1 MGKHKIISMKLYILV
16 FLFLCLCINQP
27 QPVEDIKTEPEIDL
41 PPPQFKGDM
50 SVEEAIRM
58 RRSVRDYQDKSL
70 SFEYV
75 SQLLWAGQGITEGF
89 KRAAPSAGA
98 TYPLTLYLVVG
109 EQGVEGL
116 ASGIYEYVPKTHSL
130 VMVKSGDFRQRV
142 ATACLGQSFIQE
154 APVNIVIAAEYE
166 RTTARYGERGI
177 RYVHME
183 AGHVGENIYLQAGA
197 LGLGTVVVGAFLDV
211 DLAEVVDLP
220 EEQVP
225 LYVMPVGYKE

>member
-1 MGKHKIISMKLYILV
+1 MKPYIL
-16 FLFLCLCINQP
+16 FLLFLCLCIDQPDSPLEDQTGPDITLP
-27 QPVEDIKTEPEIDL
+27 QPV
-41 PPPQFKGDM
+41 FKGDM

-58 RRSVRDYQDKSL
+58 RRSVRDFQDTPLSL
-70 SFEYV
+70 EQV

-109 EQGVEGL
+109 EDSVHGLPPGV
-116 ASGIYEYVPKTHSL
+116 YEYAPQTHSL
-130 VMVKSGDFRQRV
+130 HLVKPGDFRQRV
-142 ATACLGQSFIQE
+142 AAACLGQTFIQD

>member
-1 MGKHKIISMKLYILV
+1 MKLYVCLL
-16 FLFLCLCINQP
+16 LFLCLCIGQP
-27 QPVEDIKTEPEIDL
+27 QSPGIQDESNIDL
-41 PPPQFKGDM
+41 PQPHFKGDM
-50 SVEEAIRM
+50 SVEEAIRL
-58 RRSVRDYQDKSL
+58 RRSIRDYQDEPLSL
-70 SFEYV
+70 EHV

-109 EQGVEGL
+109 EEGVTGL
-116 ASGIYEYVPKTHSL
+116 AAGIYEYVPKTHSL
-130 VMVKSGDFRQRV
+130 VLVKKGDFRNRI
-142 ATACLGQSFIQE
+142 ATACLGQSFIE
-154 APVNIVIAAEYE
+154 DAPINIVIAAEYE

-197 LGLGTVVVGAFLDV
+197 SGLGTVVVGAFLDV
-211 DLAEVVDLP
+211 DLAQVLSLP

-225 LYVMPVGYKE
+225 LYVMPVGYPG